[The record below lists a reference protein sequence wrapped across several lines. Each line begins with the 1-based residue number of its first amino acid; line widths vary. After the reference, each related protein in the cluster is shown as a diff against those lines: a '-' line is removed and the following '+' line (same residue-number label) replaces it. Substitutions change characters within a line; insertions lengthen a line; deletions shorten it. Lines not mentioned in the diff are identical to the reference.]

1 MGVEETMRTGVIKHS
16 TCRQLIKYGSGQVGS
31 TSGASGVRSWWRI
44 AVWQRAPFHVLH
56 HCVLPGGTARYL
68 YYNQTRNN
76 SSQTTAGNVVFG
88 CPVENLSAKL
98 VESTCQIASLLN
110 SVCKPNPVR
119 SDQQP
124 AARIKHFR
132 VVRTQLH
139 DLGIGTV
146 PYWYG
151 VRLRYGAAVAVP
163 YCHLAAQ
170 VRYGYGTI
178 GYSRPLPVPAKP
190 VPLPA
195 TAPAKPVSSPACA
208 CASREVHH
216 APMRTKP
223 THPAWLSARAGP
235 APSGRHKRNR
245 WAAAGGAGGG
255 NTAEVV
261 HGGRRSRRACGRTA
275 AAVHGG
281 RCGRRRRAGS
291 GPYTVPYPYTAVPYP
306 YRSRTR
312 LSGDWYGTAT
322 VRLAP
327 YQHRKSTAVAVYGTV
342 PIPSYILQIAKGG
355 ASFARS

>member
-1 MGVEETMRTGVIKHS
+1 MSCCPVVTDR
-16 TCRQLIKYGSGQVGS
+16 
-31 TSGASGVRSWWRI
+31 
-44 AVWQRAPFHVLH
+44 RAPEEIS
-56 HCVLPGGTARYL
+56 T
-68 YYNQTRNN
+68 TI
-76 SSQTTAGNVVFG
+76 SS
-88 CPVENLSAKL
+88 P
-98 VESTCQIASLLN
+98 
-110 SVCKPNPVR
+110 
-119 SDQQP
+119 
-124 AARIKHFR
+124 
-132 VVRTQLH
+132 
-139 DLGIGTV
+139 GIGTV

-151 VRLRYGAAVAVP
+151 VRLGYGAAVAVP

-255 NTAEVV
+255 NTAAVV

-306 YRSRTR
+306 YHSRTR
-312 LSGDWYGTAT
+312 LSGDWYETWHVFP
-322 VRLAP
+322 VRMRFQMGLKELP
-327 YQHRKSTAVAVYGTV
+327 VVSNHPRILCDKNKTVYGV
-342 PIPSYILQIAKGG
+342 IVQEDDPRFKEACAELHKLLLAE
-355 ASFARS
+355 RNNV